1 MEILNLRRNKEILS
15 NENSNILF
23 THIFIYY
30 NIVKEIL
37 KSEKEEARL
46 SLRKNQLNNIL
57 SSKRKI
63 CNMSNINDEIREQYT
78 ISLEDIDIPE
88 ELKINIPKF
97 FQNVNILFYNG
108 LYIIFSLI

>member
-1 MEILNLRRNKEILS
+1 M
-15 NENSNILF
+15 
-23 THIFIYY
+23 
-30 NIVKEIL
+30 L

-63 CNMSNINDEIREQYT
+63 GYMSNVNNEIKEQYT
-78 ISLEDIDIPE
+78 ISLDDIVIPE

-97 FQNVNILFYNG
+97 YENVNIL
-108 LYIIFSLI
+108 LI

>member
-1 MEILNLRRNKEILS
+1 M
-15 NENSNILF
+15 
-23 THIFIYY
+23 
-30 NIVKEIL
+30 L

-63 CNMSNINDEIREQYT
+63 GYMSNVNNEIKEQYT
-78 ISLEDIDIPE
+78 ISLDDIVIPE

-97 FQNVNILFYNG
+97 YENVNILF
-108 LYIIFSLI
+108 I

>member
-1 MEILNLRRNKEILS
+1 M
-15 NENSNILF
+15 
-23 THIFIYY
+23 
-30 NIVKEIL
+30 L

-63 CNMSNINDEIREQYT
+63 GYMSNVNNEIKEQYT
-78 ISLEDIDIPE
+78 ISLDVIVIPE

-97 FQNVNILFYNG
+97 YENVNIL
-108 LYIIFSLI
+108 LI